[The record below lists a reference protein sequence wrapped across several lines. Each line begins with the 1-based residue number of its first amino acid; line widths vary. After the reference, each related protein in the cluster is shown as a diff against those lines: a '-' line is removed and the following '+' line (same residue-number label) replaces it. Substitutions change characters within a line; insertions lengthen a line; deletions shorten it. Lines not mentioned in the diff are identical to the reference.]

1 MIVGAEKFIVERLT
15 TLDDGMGGYTEQ
27 WEQVQTVYGDIVKY
41 TEELGDEAG
50 DKDFLIAKIV
60 IRTRYFDF
68 DPNSMRISW
77 NGKIIKVVN
86 KKDYAGRILELEGEV
101 YER

>member
-1 MIVGAEKFIVERLT
+1 
-15 TLDDGMGGYTEQ
+15 
-27 WEQVQTVYGDIVKY
+27 
-41 TEELGDEAG
+41 
-50 DKDFLIAKIV
+50 
-60 IRTRYFDF
+60 
-68 DPNSMRISW
+68 MRISW